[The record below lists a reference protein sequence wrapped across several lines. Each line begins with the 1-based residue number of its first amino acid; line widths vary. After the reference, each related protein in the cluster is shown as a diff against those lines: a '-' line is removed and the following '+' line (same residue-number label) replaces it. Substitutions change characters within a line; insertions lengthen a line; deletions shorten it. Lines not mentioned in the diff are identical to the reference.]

1 MRVWPKNRYVPGT
14 YKRECDVC
22 GFDYLRSEL
31 MTRWDGA
38 IVCPADWEEKDP
50 QLDKRAHHEGPF
62 RRD

>member
-1 MRVWPKNRYVPGT
+1 MRIWPKNRFVSGT

-38 IVCPADWEEKDP
+38 IVCKEDWEEKDP
-50 QLDKRAHHEGPF
+50 QLEKKSRRERFFKR
-62 RRD
+62 D